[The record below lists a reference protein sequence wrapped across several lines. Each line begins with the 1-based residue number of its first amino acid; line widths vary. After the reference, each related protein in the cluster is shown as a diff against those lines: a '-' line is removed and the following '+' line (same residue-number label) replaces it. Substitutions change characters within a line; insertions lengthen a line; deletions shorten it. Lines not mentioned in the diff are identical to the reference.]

1 METIVIGEKIRIPF
15 SDLHFRFSRSG
26 GPGGQNVNRVSTRVE
41 LVFDVNASSLNRETK
56 ETLLIKLRSKIDSEG
71 RLRIVSQ
78 ESRSQWKNREAAVEK
93 FISLLSHATTTVKK
107 RTLTKATKGA
117 HEDRISRK
125 KGRGKLKKSRK
136 IDLNA
141 EFY

>member
-1 METIVIGEKIRIPF
+1 MEPIVINDKIRIPF
-15 SDLHFRFSRSG
+15 SELHFRFSRSG

-41 LVFDVNASSLNRETK
+41 LIFDVHASSLDRETK
-56 ETLLIKLRSKIDSEG
+56 EALLSKLRSKIDSGG

-93 FISLLSHATTTVKK
+93 FISLLSSATKKAKK
-107 RTLTKATKGA
+107 RTPTKATIGGR
-117 HEDRISRK
+117 EGRIFEK

-136 IDLNA
+136 IDLREELN
-141 EFY
+141 